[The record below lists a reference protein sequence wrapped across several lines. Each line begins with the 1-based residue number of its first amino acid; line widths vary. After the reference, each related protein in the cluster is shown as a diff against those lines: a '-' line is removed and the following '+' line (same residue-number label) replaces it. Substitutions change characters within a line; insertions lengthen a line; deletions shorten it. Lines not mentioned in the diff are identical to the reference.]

1 MIERAAAAEMYLVS
15 FLFLNNHFCYL
26 FGRNT
31 TDGGRQRP
39 FRLKSQSVCGYKP
52 AILTHVCG
60 RNIVLLS
67 SQLLIFQI
75 LGHLEEKSIF
85 K

>member
-1 MIERAAAAEMYLVS
+1 MIESAAAAETNLVS

-26 FGRNT
+26 FDRNM
-31 TDGGRQRP
+31 TDEGRQRP

-52 AILTHVCG
+52 AILTHVW
-60 RNIVLLS
+60 NIVLRS
-67 SQLLIFQI
+67 SQLLIFKI